1 MRLISKYKTNK
12 KVKEQIDNS
21 LAKMQRIYA
30 NHGTKSKFD
39 VGEKKSKETSKLKE
53 RIKELSPIFYAQ
65 IYPYKNGED

>member
-1 MRLISKYKTNK
+1 MRLISKYRTNK
-12 KVKEQIDNS
+12 KIREQIDNC

-30 NHGTKSKFD
+30 NHGTGSKYD
-39 VGEKKSKETSKLKE
+39 VGEKKSEETAKLKE